1 MQVYEYIWLTDPN
14 HILQLALN
22 RNKVICC
29 PPSLIVFIL
38 VLILTVNE
46 HGRKV
51 LFCEDPIETPSG
63 LVFMIVVGDYH
74 PATYVS
80 GHISVLLIS
89 FLKTAILKHILHLL
103 ILNIKNSTANY
114 WLDMKN

>member
-63 LVFMIVVGDYH
+63 LVFMIVVGDYL